1 VRYLVGLERERF
13 LYVAFSKTNPG
24 LAKAFVIEGS
34 PASQNTRRDIYN
46 VRSEVMADGGTT
58 AVFTEDVD
66 ESDEISGIT
75 LCLDIPSS
83 LSDDKP
89 SLILDG
95 QVERSVVVYNNGDPK
110 LMEFELLELLS
121 NEEKRGTAQFA
132 DRHGVLL

>member
-1 VRYLVGLERERF
+1 
-13 LYVAFSKTNPG
+13 
-24 LAKAFVIEGS
+24 
-34 PASQNTRRDIYN
+34 
-46 VRSEVMADGGTT
+46 MADGGTT
-58 AVFTEDVD
+58 VVFTEDVD

-110 LMEFELLELLS
+110 LMEFKLLELLS
-121 NEEKRGTAQFA
+121 NEEKRGIA
-132 DRHGVLL
+132 